1 MSNGPRTH
9 RAGLTFSLSLSF
21 FFLSLS
27 LSILNGRVTIHELQ
41 FSPGQN
47 QNISTQQRR
56 THRQHTG
63 WWWQTGWLPR
73 AKVELLCRRL
83 TTTTFSTLHTFRQ
96 HVTRP
101 YLACVVC
108 PSRWH
113 QERDKKNCWMKW
125 KNRHVIQRHD
135 TTHVDSFSS
144 GFRVD
149 FSRCGFLVFECLST
163 REGGRLFC
171 FENSRSD
178 WRSSNRLNELPGW
191 NHVAVSAID
200 GNTDTRRQRAVA
212 VRFWHFSYRSIML
225 MHIVS
230 HYETRLMYTLVYL
243 ERLKFHSNSMQQ
255 LLNKNGRTILSL
267 LLLNQQMIIY

>member
-1 MSNGPRTH
+1 MSCVHLVDIRNVTKRTAGWNGKIATWFNDTIQ
-9 RAGLTFSLSLSF
+9 LTWTLSLQVF
-21 FFLSLS
+21 E
-27 LSILNGRVTIHELQ
+27 SILVG
-41 FSPGQN
+41 
-47 QNISTQQRR
+47 
-56 THRQHTG
+56 
-63 WWWQTGWLPR
+63 
-73 AKVELLCRRL
+73 
-83 TTTTFSTLHTFRQ
+83 
-96 HVTRP
+96 
-101 YLACVVC
+101 VV
-108 PSRWH
+108 
-113 QERDKKNCWMKW
+113 
-125 KNRHVIQRHD
+125 
-135 TTHVDSFSS
+135 
-144 GFRVD
+144 
-149 FSRCGFLVFECLST
+149 FLVFECLST

-267 LLLNQQMIIY
+267 LSLNQQMIIY